1 MVNCKYKYLHRNH
14 VVFYNEID
22 LINERIIIDLND
34 VNIMFDYS
42 MSLCFFLFF
51 KRFKSSFE
59 YVEI

>member
-42 MSLCFFLFF
+42 MSVCFFIF
-51 KRFKSSFE
+51 KTIQIISCIR
-59 YVEI
+59 